1 MKNMMIKKAMGALLT
16 LAIMAST
23 MTAAMAQ
30 NIGMVDYEKVLT
42 SYNKAVSFNDDRQI
56 RQTEIENMK
65 AEFLKQLRE
74 AKKNQANNPVAYE
87 QLQKDLQEKL
97 NSKQNEASNWV
108 ISRAKTLEKEI
119 STVIDEVAAS
129 KSLDVVVHSQVVF
142 HGGTDITNDVISKL
156 NK

>member
-1 MKNMMIKKAMGALLT
+1 MKKLLSALIT
-16 LAIMAST
+16 LSVLATT
-23 MTAAMAQ
+23 MTAAFAEG
-30 NIGMVDYEKVLT
+30 IGTIDYEKVLT
-42 SYNKAVSFNDDRQI
+42 SYNKAIAFNDDRQI

-87 QLQKDLQEKL
+87 QLQKDLQTKL
-97 NSKQNEASNWV
+97 NAKQNEASDWV

-119 STVIDEVAAS
+119 TTAIDTVAAN
-129 KSLDVVVHSQVVF
+129 KHLDTVVESRVVF
-142 HGGTDITNDVISKL
+142 HGGTDITNEVITQL